1 MKTISDAEFAS
12 YLLRA
17 KQKLEA
23 PDAQVDPLSQ
33 VVIAGGAGGKGLKRG
48 RKNDTASASNKVQK
62 LDDDAAVEGGDDDG
76 VRVRVVPPPVKGG
89 RSSRHRPS
97 GSTKPIT
104 PQGEVAG
111 SEAVEGEKSKTKSP
125 PIWNEDF
132 DPLTFVAENLKGYS
146 SRLDTMSLEELRKLA
161 AGTGLK
167 CLALNQMVFNRQE
180 KEASDKLEREVGAAK
195 EELEKD
201 LADQLAKSQAEFTKS
216 LGREKKKNSALRKDK
231 RNLVTARNAAIVALV
246 KIWRDATKRDEEIS
260 ALHAAADRL
269 NGDVKELEDE
279 NDSLKEQMAGKYVDG
294 FNAAMEQV
302 RALFPDLDG
311 ELLVQIDFVKKVE
324 DGKLVSRFP
333 A

>member
-1 MKTISDAEFAS
+1 
-12 YLLRA
+12 
-17 KQKLEA
+17 
-23 PDAQVDPLSQ
+23 
-33 VVIAGGAGGKGLKRG
+33 
-48 RKNDTASASNKVQK
+48 
-62 LDDDAAVEGGDDDG
+62 
-76 VRVRVVPPPVKGG
+76 
-89 RSSRHRPS
+89 
-97 GSTKPIT
+97 
-104 PQGEVAG
+104 
-111 SEAVEGEKSKTKSP
+111 
-125 PIWNEDF
+125 
-132 DPLTFVAENLKGYS
+132 
-146 SRLDTMSLEELRKLA
+146 
-161 AGTGLK
+161 
-167 CLALNQMVFNRQE
+167 MVFNRQE

-216 LGREKKKNSALRKDK
+216 LGKEKKKNSALRKDK
-231 RNLVTARNAAIVALV
+231 RNLVTARNAAILALV

-260 ALHAAADRL
+260 VLHAAADRL

-311 ELLVQIDFVKKVE
+311 ELLAQIDFVKKVE